1 MSHGTEVTKISALI
15 CKVPLLFQPDVRLS
29 LRQFSIIIKKS
40 ETHKS
45 IRVTDPQTFLSN
57 TMFQQQEKSALQDK
71 QRCQSPKNN
80 PRNRSLGSQNQT
92 IVSQSTAPIVCQPIG
107 DPGGL
112 PKLSS
117 ALTLIVTPETFF
129 AKKIDRPRIIVEVQ
143 LKKIYIHSPV
153 RHDDSSGIVCL
164 QT

>member
-1 MSHGTEVTKISALI
+1 MSHGTGVTKISAII
-15 CKVPLLFQPDVRLS
+15 CKVPLLFQQDVRLS
-29 LRQFSIIIKKS
+29 LTQFSIIIKKS
-40 ETHKS
+40 ETQKS

-57 TMFQQQEKSALQDK
+57 TMFQQQETSALQDK
-71 QRCQSPKNN
+71 QRGQSPKNN

-92 IVSQSTAPIVCQPIG
+92 ILSQSTAPIVCQPIG
-107 DPGGL
+107 EPGGL

-117 ALTLIVTPETFF
+117 ALTLIVPPGTFI
-129 AKKIDRPRIIVEVQ
+129 AKKFGRPRLKVEAQ